1 MISIAPIGKAEGKLA
16 CRECFF
22 FPTSFTLVHS
32 CARLAL
38 RVRRPSLSPFVRAE
52 GRKKGIDMNNYNQH
66 FSFRIPFYN
75 YNDFLSYRN

>member
-22 FPTSFTLVHS
+22 FSHKFHTRSL
-32 CARLAL
+32 L
-38 RVRRPSLSPFVRAE
+38 RETRASRSPFVRAE
-52 GRKKGIDMNNYNQH
+52 GRRKGINMNNYNQP
-66 FSFRIPFYN
+66 FSFRIPFHN

>member
-38 RVRRPSLSPFVRAE
+38 RVRPFVRAE
-52 GRKKGIDMNNYNQH
+52 GRRKGISMNNYNQH
-66 FSFRIPFYN
+66 FSFRIPFYI
-75 YNDFLSYRN
+75 YNNFLSYRN